1 MIMNYGIFSVLE
13 VFTIKG
19 RGVVAAGEVAE
30 GTFQAGDDVV
40 ILRQDGSEV
49 KSKINSIEIFGV
61 FPYAA
66 KGDMVGLLLA
76 DILIE
81 DINFGDLIKR

>member
-1 MIMNYGIFSVLE
+1 MILNYGLFPVLE
-13 VFTIKG
+13 VFVIKG
-19 RGVVAAGEVAE
+19 RGVVAAGKVAE

-40 ILRQDGSEV
+40 ILRHDGSEV
-49 KSKINSIEIFGV
+49 KSKVNGIEIFGV

-76 DILIE
+76 GISIE
-81 DINFGDLIKR
+81 DINSGDLIKR